1 MVHKILISFISK
13 PDGKLGGVYLQSLL
27 KTGFLVTHTQY
38 TLHLKAENLS
48 DERFPGGSIE
58 SIYLKTGSSV
68 STLAKN
74 VPVPPIDAHSTVE
87 IGQYAYLSFEE
98 GPGWLNCSIK
108 SVDGEEV
115 EHYREAEGESLKDWS
130 HVLISVNREQVM
142 MVDLL
147 RDIRTRLEK

>member
-1 MVHKILISFISK
+1 MVHKILISFMSK
-13 PDGKLGGVYLQSLL
+13 PDAGLEGGYLLSLL
-27 KTGFLVTHTQY
+27 KAGFLVTHTMY
-38 TLHLKAENLS
+38 TLHLRAENLS

-58 SIYLKTGSSV
+58 SIYTKTGSSV
-68 STLAKN
+68 NTLAKK
-74 VPVPPIDAHSTVE
+74 VPVLPIDAHSTVE
-87 IGQYAYLSFEE
+87 IGQYSYLSFEE

-115 EHYREAEGESLKDWS
+115 EHYRSAEGEPLKDWS
-130 HVLISVNREQVM
+130 YVLISVNREQVM